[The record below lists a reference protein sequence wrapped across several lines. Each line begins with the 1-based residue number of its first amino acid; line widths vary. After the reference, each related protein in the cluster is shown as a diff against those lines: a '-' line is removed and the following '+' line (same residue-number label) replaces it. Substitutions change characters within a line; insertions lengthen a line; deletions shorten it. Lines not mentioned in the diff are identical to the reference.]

1 MLKPPVLFG
10 ALFRFSEVFNELV
23 VYFTIYNERSFIALT
38 FVVRMIPK
46 EEAPYCLL
54 ELFFSLDKKLA
65 RSSV

>member
-10 ALFRFSEVFNELV
+10 SFFRLAEVFNELV
-23 VYFTIYNERSFIALT
+23 VNLAIHNERSFISLT
-38 FVVRMIPK
+38 FKVRMIPK

-54 ELFFSLDKKLA
+54 ELFFFLDKKLA

>member
-10 ALFRFSEVFNELV
+10 AFFRLTEVFNELV
-23 VYFTIYNERSFIALT
+23 VYFTIHNERSFIALT

-46 EEAPYCLL
+46 EEAPYCFF

>member
-10 ALFRFSEVFNELV
+10 SFFWFTEVFNELV
-23 VYFTIYNERSFIALT
+23 VNFTFYNKLSIISLT
-38 FVVRMIPK
+38 FKVRMIPK

-54 ELFFSLDKKLA
+54 ELFFFLDKKLA

>member
-10 ALFRFSEVFNELV
+10 AFFRLTEVFNELV

-46 EEAPYCLL
+46 EEAPYCFF